1 MNVVTCALPKVA
13 DTIRLFCTAGLVLGF
28 VTFIQV
34 SINFLDL
41 MILKIKNTADW
52 WYSVKPFHCE
62 KSVLILSF
70 SGLYFP
76 AFGLNTEIYSV
87 NLRIQSECRKIRTR
101 KTPNTDTFCGG
112 LRKLSPKTSENQMFS
127 DVWKRYGKNIVARNE
142 LMGFCFD
149 QL

>member
-41 MILKIKNTADW
+41 MILKIKNMADW

-62 KSVLILSF
+62 KSLLILSF
-70 SGLYFP
+70 FGLYFP
-76 AFGLNTEIYSV
+76 AFGMTTEIYSV
-87 NLRIQSECRKIRTR
+87 NLRIKSKCRKIRTR
-101 KTPNTDTFCGG
+101 KTPNTDTFCPGI
-112 LRKLSPKTSENQMFS
+112 RKLSPKKSENQMFF
-127 DVWKRYGKNIVARNE
+127 DILKRYGKKIVVWNG